1 MKKLITGAVAAPI
14 NTQYG
19 TWLLSRR
26 GDLIPVTLHVP
37 STTWISRGLEYLAPT
52 DGEFLYTQ
60 GKISEEELTSIVVT
74 NFLHYLDDNKITE
87 YSITDVTSFN
97 SYAELKYASTA
108 RQIMMRFIGGTTA
121 SLKNMLLDYT
131 SFSALNQKWY
141 SFLQNNYV
149 KVSKFNN
156 TLEFRISSDGYDW
169 NENIIDDVL
178 LNENYDFSK
187 CRINIVKETAAG
199 YKPYFQNAT
208 LDDILSYDDTV
219 MSSTKLCKRCVING
233 KIIYIGNNIVIRY
246 IKCNKLQRR
255 YLICIILMLYQKEN
269 FVSGSSE
276 EACPAYGMFLK

>member
-37 STTWISRGLEYLAPT
+37 STTWTSRGLEYLAPT

-97 SYAELKYASTA
+97 SYAELKYAPTA
-108 RQIMMRFIGGTTA
+108 RQIMMRFIGGTTT

-178 LNENYDFSK
+178 LNEDYDFSR
-187 CRINIVKETAAG
+187 CRINIVKETTAG

-208 LDDILSYDDTV
+208 LDDILSNDSAVMASDKIYDRRIVDGNV
-219 MSSTKLCKRCVING
+219 VYSSK
-233 KIIYIGNNIVIRY
+233 
-246 IKCNKLQRR
+246 
-255 YLICIILMLYQKEN
+255 
-269 FVSGSSE
+269 
-276 EACPAYGMFLK
+276 

>member
-37 STTWISRGLEYLAPT
+37 STTWVSRGLEYLAPT

-60 GKISEEELTSIVVT
+60 GKISEEELTSIVLT
-74 NFLHYLDDNKITE
+74 NFLYYLNDNDITE
-87 YSITDVTSFN
+87 YSISDVTAFN
-97 SYAELKYASTA
+97 SYAELKHAPTA

-121 SLKNMLLDYT
+121 SVKNMLLELT

-141 SFLQNNYV
+141 PFLQNNYV

-178 LNENYDFSK
+178 LNENYDFSR

-208 LDDILSYDDTV
+208 LDDILSNDGTV
-219 MSSTKLCKRCVING
+219 MASDKIYDRRIVDGIVVYSSK
-233 KIIYIGNNIVIRY
+233 
-246 IKCNKLQRR
+246 
-255 YLICIILMLYQKEN
+255 
-269 FVSGSSE
+269 
-276 EACPAYGMFLK
+276 

>member
-37 STTWISRGLEYLAPT
+37 STTWTSRGLEYLAPT

-97 SYAELKYASTA
+97 SYAELKYAPTA
-108 RQIMMRFIGGTTA
+108 RQIMMRFIGGTTT

-141 SFLQNNYV
+141 PFLQNNYV

-156 TLEFRISSDGYDW
+156 TLEFRISSNGYDW

-178 LNENYDFSK
+178 LNENYTDFSR

-199 YKPYFQNAT
+199 YRSYFQNAT
-208 LDDILSYDDTV
+208 LDDILANDSAV
-219 MSSTKLCKRCVING
+219 MASTKLLR
-233 KIIYIGNNIVIRY
+233 RY
-246 IKCNKLQRR
+246 IIDGKVIYK
-255 YLICIILMLYQKEN
+255 
-269 FVSGSSE
+269 
-276 EACPAYGMFLK
+276 

>member
-1 MKKLITGAVAAPI
+1 MKKLITEAVAAPI

-37 STTWISRGLEYLAPT
+37 STTWTSRGLEYLAPT

-87 YSITDVTSFN
+87 YSITDVTSFH
-97 SYAELKYASTA
+97 SYAELKYAPTA

-178 LNENYDFSK
+178 LNEDYDFSR

-233 KIIYIGNNIVIRY
+233 KIIYR
-246 IKCNKLQRR
+246 
-255 YLICIILMLYQKEN
+255 
-269 FVSGSSE
+269 
-276 EACPAYGMFLK
+276 

>member
-1 MKKLITGAVAAPI
+1 MKKLITRAVAAPI

-233 KIIYIGNNIVIRY
+233 KIIYR
-246 IKCNKLQRR
+246 
-255 YLICIILMLYQKEN
+255 
-269 FVSGSSE
+269 
-276 EACPAYGMFLK
+276 

>member
-1 MKKLITGAVAAPI
+1 MKKRIVGSVAAPVK
-14 NTQYG
+14 TSYG
-19 TWLLSRR
+19 TWLLSRH

-97 SYAELKYASTA
+97 SYAELRYASTA

-233 KIIYIGNNIVIRY
+233 KIIYR
-246 IKCNKLQRR
+246 
-255 YLICIILMLYQKEN
+255 
-269 FVSGSSE
+269 
-276 EACPAYGMFLK
+276 

>member
-1 MKKLITGAVAAPI
+1 MKKRIVGSVAAPVK
-14 NTQYG
+14 TSYG
-19 TWLLSRR
+19 TWLLSRH

-60 GKISEEELTSIVVT
+60 GKISEELTSIVVT

-97 SYAELKYASTA
+97 SYAELRYASTA

-156 TLEFRISSDGYDW
+156 TLEFRISSDSYDW

-178 LNENYDFSK
+178 LNENYNFSK

-233 KIIYIGNNIVIRY
+233 KVIYR
-246 IKCNKLQRR
+246 
-255 YLICIILMLYQKEN
+255 
-269 FVSGSSE
+269 
-276 EACPAYGMFLK
+276 